1 MIQMSTKL
9 GSGNVWSWLAKLSET
24 GVFSCYQRM
33 TPTQKTKQNNK
44 RTNNNN
50 NNNTQSK
57 TKQKRRVAFFDK
69 LAD

>member
-33 TPTQKTKQNNK
+33 TPAQKTKQNNK

-50 NNNTQSK
+50 NTQSK
-57 TKQKRRVAFFDK
+57 TKQKRRRVAFFDK